1 MKKGAV
7 IGLVIAGVAAVAAG
21 AALIFGGALLHRAA
35 EDPTAA
41 EGYATVA
48 VSRTDLTL
56 TVPGSGQFEPN
67 TIAIVRPDSN
77 MPTRKVI
84 RILVVAGQ
92 RVHSG
97 QALVEIDSSGLDLD
111 LAGAQANYEA
121 QQVKLRNLEA
131 RPADLEVAQGEANL
145 TQARLALDAQQQN
158 YDSVKAL
165 ADKQLA
171 SRNQLADAER
181 QLELARAQAASAEL
195 TFQNVKAQSQADTIH
210 AQEAA
215 VAQADSE
222 LRKARLVWDSRL
234 IRSPIDGMVAEI
246 NVNVGDM
253 VGPSGIQGNA
263 SGDKYGPSTAIMT
276 VVQSD
281 PMILLAQVNETD
293 MANLRIGESAT
304 VTATAYPDLHLVGTV
319 TQIDLHAQVVSNVSV
334 FNVSIEVPNPDGK
347 LLWGMNADAD
357 IAVQSLPGVLTLPAA
372 AVHATVRGAQVS
384 VLQDGKVTTREVK
397 TGVSD
402 GVRTQIVAGLE
413 EGQEV
418 LVQNRSAPAAN
429 AAGRSGGAPRGGG
442 PPNMG
447 QVFRVLH

>member
-7 IGLVIAGVAAVAAG
+7 IGLVTAAVLAAVAG
-21 AALIFGGALLHRAA
+21 AVLIFGGALINPAA
-35 EDPTAA
+35 PQRTAGA
-41 EGYATVA
+41 EGYTA
-48 VSRTDLTL
+48 VPVVRRDLTL
-56 TVPGSGQFEPN
+56 SVPGSGQFEPN

-77 MPTRKVI
+77 MPTRKVV

-92 RVHSG
+92 RVRSG

-111 LAGAQANYEA
+111 LAGAQANYAA
-121 QQVKLRNLEA
+121 QQVKLKNLQA
-131 RPADLEVAQGEANL
+131 RPADLELAQAEAIL
-145 TQARLALDAQQQN
+145 TQARLALESQQQN
-158 YDSVKAL
+158 YDSTKAL
-165 ADKQLA
+165 ADKQLT
-171 SRNQLADAER
+171 SRNQLAEAAR
-181 QLELARAQAASAEL
+181 QLAIARAQAVSAEL
-195 TFQNVKAQSQADTIH
+195 SYQNVKAQSQADTLH
-210 AQEAA
+210 AQEA
-215 VAQADSE
+215 VLAQADSE
-222 LRKARLVWDSRL
+222 LQKARLVWDSRL

-293 MANLRIGESAT
+293 MADLRIGLRAT
-304 VTATAYPDLHLVGTV
+304 VTPTAYPDLHLAGKV

-334 FNVSIEVPNPDGK
+334 FNVSIEVPNPEGK

-357 IAVQSLPGVLTLPAA
+357 VAVQSLEGVLTLPATA
-372 AVHATVRGAQVS
+372 IHPTVRGAQVS
-384 VLQDGKVTTREVK
+384 VLEDGKVVAREVK
-397 TGVSD
+397 TGPTD
-402 GVRTQIVAGLE
+402 GSRTQIVSGLE

-418 LVQNRSAPAAN
+418 LVPNRAAAPATAT
-429 AAGRSGGAPRGGG
+429 GRSSESPGGR

-447 QVFRVLH
+447 QVFRALR

>member
-1 MKKGAV
+1 MKKAAV
-7 IGLVIAGVAAVAAG
+7 IGLVSAGVVVVAAG
-21 AALIFGGALLHRAA
+21 ALLAFGGVLFHAPSRGTA
-35 EDPTAA
+35 AA
-41 EGYATVA
+41 EGYATVKVA
-48 VSRTDLTL
+48 RRDITVS
-56 TVPGSGQFEPN
+56 VPGSGQFEPN

-77 MPTRKVI
+77 MPTRKVV

-92 RVHSG
+92 KVHSG

-111 LAGAQANYEA
+111 LESAQANYEA
-121 QQVKLRNLEA
+121 QQVKLKNLQA
-131 RPADLEVAQGEANL
+131 RPADLDLAQAEANR
-145 TQARLALDAQQQN
+145 TQARLALDSQQQN

-171 SRNQLADAER
+171 SRNQLADAQR
-181 QLELARAQAASAEL
+181 QLAIAKAQAASAEL
-195 TFQNVKAQSQADTIH
+195 SYQNVAAQSQADAIH

-222 LRKARLVWDSRL
+222 LQKARLVWDSRL
-234 IRSPIDGMVAEI
+234 IRSPISGMVAEI

-281 PMILLAQVNETD
+281 PMVLVAQVNETD
-293 MANLRIGESAT
+293 MAQVRIGESAT
-304 VTATAYPDLHLVGTV
+304 VTPTAYPDLHLAGKV
-319 TQIDLHAQVVSNVSV
+319 TQIDLHALVVSNVSV
-334 FNVSIEVPNPDGK
+334 FNVSIDVPNPEGK

-357 IAVQSLPGVLTLPAA
+357 IAVESLKGVLTVPTSAIHSAA
-372 AVHATVRGAQVS
+372 RGAQVS
-384 VLQDGKVTTREVK
+384 VLEEGKIVAKDVQ
-397 TGVSD
+397 TGLSD
-402 GVRTQIVAGLE
+402 ASRTQIVAGLD

-418 LVQNRSAPAAN
+418 LVQNRSAASSGAN
-429 AAGRSGGAPRGGG
+429 TRGAGG
-442 PPNMG
+442 PAPGRPPAMG

>member
-7 IGLVIAGVAAVAAG
+7 VGLVAAAAVAAAGG
-21 AALIFGGALLHRAA
+21 ALLIFGGALLHPAA
-35 EDPTAA
+35 QGSAAA
-41 EGYATVA
+41 EGYTTVKVA
-48 VSRTDLTL
+48 RRDITVS
-56 TVPGSGQFEPN
+56 VPGSGQFEPN

-92 RVHSG
+92 RVRSG

-111 LAGAQANYEA
+111 LASAQANYEA
-121 QQVKLRNLEA
+121 QQVKLKNLKA
-131 RPADLEVAQGEANL
+131 RPADLELAQAEANL
-145 TQARLALDAQQQN
+145 TEARLAVDSQQQN
-158 YDSVKAL
+158 YDSLKAL

-171 SRNQLADAER
+171 SRNQLAEAER
-181 QLELARAQAASAEL
+181 QLAIARAQAASAEL
-195 TFQNVKAQSQADTIH
+195 SYKNVEAQSQADLFL

-215 VAQADSE
+215 VAQADSD

-293 MANLRIGESAT
+293 MAELRIGESAD
-304 VTATAYPDLHLVGTV
+304 VTPTAYPDLHLAGKV

-334 FNVSIEVPNPDGK
+334 FNVSIEVANPEGK

-357 IAVQSLPGVLTLPAA
+357 ISVQSLKGVLTLPTSAIHSTA
-372 AVHATVRGAQVS
+372 RGPQVS
-384 VLQDGKVTTREVK
+384 VLEEGNAVARDVQ
-397 TGVSD
+397 TGPSD
-402 GVRTQIVAGLE
+402 GTRTQVVSGVE

-418 LVQNRSAPAAN
+418 LVQNRGAAPSSGT
-429 AAGRSGGAPRGGG
+429 GRSGGPARGG

-447 QVFRVLH
+447 QVFRVLR